1 MFLTLTND
9 KTLQKLTILY
19 CSRVE
24 ILKLAEMGIN
34 GETLSTFK
42 SCLNAHVANHMECPS
57 SKCGQSGMISLS
69 KLLQG
74 SNNILEGE
82 MHSNFM

>member
-1 MFLTLTND
+1 
-9 KTLQKLTILY
+9 
-19 CSRVE
+19 
-24 ILKLAEMGIN
+24 MGIN

-42 SCLNAHVANHMECPS
+42 SCLNAHLANRMEYPS